1 MANLITGLGV
11 HIKVRS
17 IAESRRFY
25 ENFLELTPVFAYGD
39 EKFLKTVPSGV
50 PTAPERYSGITYEI
64 SGGAKIEIA
73 DGHIAVDKPEIF
85 ADRIESPKVSAM
97 FNVSSLVPLLQ
108 KGIHKRKGK
117 EDKGVMIYYWDTL
130 ELVVRDPDGWVI
142 VLIAPKSQEEIEAVC
157 KLAKVKETFA
167 DRSVKDVN

>member
-50 PTAPERYSGITYEI
+50 PTAPERYAGITYEI

-97 FNVSSLVPLLQ
+97 LNTASLVPLLT
-108 KGIHKRKGK
+108 
-117 EDKGVMIYYWDTL
+117 KGVLGDKPVVTHYYWGTL
-130 ELVVRDPDGWVI
+130 ETVVRDPDGWVV
-142 VLIAPKSQEEIEAVC
+142 VLISPYSDDEFAAVS
-157 KLAKVKETFA
+157 KLASVRVVKA
-167 DRSVKDVN
+167 QV